1 MNSLCRR
8 LLISLC
14 VCVLPSM
21 ALATEAPPTGD
32 RQAPSP
38 GQSASQATPA
48 VPQKAPVAS
57 TLQPSQP
64 PTAAATPANVA
75 ETLAAP
81 AHPRIG
87 YVDLIR
93 LGNESEPG
101 KAGKTR
107 LTERQ
112 KKFQSQLEAKR
123 KQLDKQRAAI
133 EAKLSSLSPQ
143 QREAKSKEFGKKV
156 EEFQKFGRNAEDQLQ
171 ELQQE
176 LSRGLYEKVEQAA
189 NDYGKASGLTAIIV
203 KRELLYAAS
212 GVDVKDVTDEVIKLL
227 NEKGQKK

>member
-21 ALATEAPPTGD
+21 ALATEGSPTGD

-38 GQSASQATPA
+38 GQSASQAPPA

-64 PTAAATPANVA
+64 PTAAAT
-75 ETLAAP
+75 P

-156 EEFQKFGRNAEDQLQ
+156 EEFQTFGRNAEDQLQ